1 MVVMV
6 VMVSGI
12 YGPTT
17 GSIDARNH
25 DNHDNHYNSPVLST
39 FFQKG
44 TTTITT
50 PLFYAFLEKK
60 VAETAG
66 KPLQQKSCNGFP
78 AVSATS
84 F

>member
-1 MVVMV
+1 MV

-12 YGPTT
+12 YGPST

-39 FFQKG
+39 FFPEGHDNHYNSPVLRVFGKKG
-44 TTTITT
+44 RRNCRETITT
-50 PLFYAFLEKK
+50 KN
-60 VAETAG
+60 
-66 KPLQQKSCNGFP
+66 CNGFP